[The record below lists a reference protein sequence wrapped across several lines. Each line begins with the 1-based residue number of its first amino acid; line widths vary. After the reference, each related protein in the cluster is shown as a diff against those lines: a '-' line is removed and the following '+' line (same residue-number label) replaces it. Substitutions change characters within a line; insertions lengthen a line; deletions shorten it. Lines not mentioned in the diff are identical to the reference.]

1 MGKADQATTLRVV
14 TFNVLP
20 VAYKNVAR
28 WAALHGHR
36 IVLIVTTPGPPAR
49 RSTSY
54 RDVVAQAPPETDILV
69 TTRPRRVALPL
80 IRALEPD
87 LIISGSFPYRIP
99 QEIVATSRYGAMN
112 GHPTPLPSYRG
123 PNPLRLV
130 YEGFPTMGATLHRIV
145 EEFDAGPILS
155 QPTAPLPEWATPES
169 VMQLIGSLMDQALEE
184 GTARAV
190 AGEPGIPQDES
201 LATYAAPFTEEEHWL
216 DWAEPAQ
223 VLQRKVAALNAFYPA
238 ARAHLGEQGWVIERL
253 ERADT
258 GAAAAPGTIL
268 DRTDGGMIVAVGD
281 SAVQVV
287 ARPLGSNDG

>member
-1 MGKADQATTLRVV
+1 MSETNQAGPLRVV

-20 VAYKNVAR
+20 RAYERVAQ
-28 WAALHGHR
+28 WAARHGHR

-54 RDVVAQAPPETDILV
+54 RGVVANAPPETDILV

-99 QEIVATSRYGAMN
+99 QEIVATARYGAMN
-112 GHPTPLPSYRG
+112 SHPAPLPYYRG
-123 PNPLRLV
+123 PNPMRLV

-155 QPTAPLPEWATPES
+155 QPTMPLPEWVTPES
-169 VMQLIGSLMDQALEE
+169 VLEMINSLVAQAIEE

-190 AGEPGIPQDES
+190 AGEPGTPQDES
-201 LATYAAPFTEEEHWL
+201 VATYAAPFTEEEHWL
-216 DWAEPAQ
+216 DWAESAQ
-223 VLQRKVAALNAFYPA
+223 VLQRKIAALNIFHPA
-238 ARAHLGEQGWVIERL
+238 AKARLEGQEWVIERL
-253 ERADT
+253 ERADARAS
-258 GAAAAPGTIL
+258 AASGTIL
-268 DRTDGGMIVAVGD
+268 ERTDGGMIVAAGD
-281 SAVQVV
+281 GAVQVV
-287 ARPLGSNDG
+287 ARPSGN

>member
-1 MGKADQATTLRVV
+1 MGKTDQPTGLRVI

-20 VAYKNVAR
+20 VAYDLVAR
-28 WAALHGHR
+28 WAARHGHR

-54 RDVVAQAPPETDILV
+54 RGIVAQAPPETDILV

-99 QEIVATSRYGAMN
+99 QEIVATARYGAMN
-112 GHPTPLPSYRG
+112 SHPAPLPYYRG
-123 PNPLRLV
+123 PNAVRLV

-155 QPTAPLPEWATPES
+155 QPTTPLPEWVTPES
-169 VMQLIGSLMDQALEE
+169 VMEMWGSLIAQAIEE
-184 GTARAV
+184 GTMRAI
-190 AGEPGIPQDES
+190 AGDPGTPQDES

-223 VLQRKVAALNAFYPA
+223 TLQRRVAALNVFFPA
-238 ARAHLGEQGWVIERL
+238 AKAHLGEQGWTIERL

-258 GAAAAPGTIL
+258 GASAAPGTIIE
-268 DRTDGGMIVAVGD
+268 RTDAGMIVAVGD
-281 SAVQVV
+281 GAVQVV
-287 ARPLGSNDG
+287 ARPLGG